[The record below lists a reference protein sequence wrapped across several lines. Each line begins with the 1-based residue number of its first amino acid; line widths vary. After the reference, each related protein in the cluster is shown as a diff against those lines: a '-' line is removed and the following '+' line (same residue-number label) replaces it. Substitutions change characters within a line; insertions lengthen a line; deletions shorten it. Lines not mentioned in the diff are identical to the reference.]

1 MTKNPD
7 ISHSSQG
14 GSGWRPR
21 PTSLAQELGTL
32 WASSGIDSEYAP
44 LRHVILHTPGAE
56 LSASLDPDAVNM
68 IAPLDLTI
76 ARQQHQQ
83 MADAYRRLGV
93 TVTEL
98 EPQGIPLPN
107 QMFMADVFVMTPEG
121 AILGRPASSVRAGE
135 ERQAARRLADL
146 GVPIVRSISG
156 RGTFEGA
163 DLMWL
168 DPDTAIIGRGLRTND
183 DGAAQLTQYLA
194 QSGRTA
200 IIVDL
205 PYGTMH
211 LMGMLRII
219 SPTLA
224 IAWPTRL
231 VHRGVEAL
239 RARGMT
245 VQFAPDTDELRGGM
259 AMNFVVVAPN
269 TILVAAGNPVSLS
282 FYKSLGITCIETPV
296 DELAKA
302 AGAIGCLTGIVAR
315 ERIQPA

>member
-1 MTKNPD
+1 MTHNPD

-21 PTSLAQELGTL
+21 LTTLSQELGTL
-32 WASSGIDSEYAP
+32 WAECGIDSEYAP
-44 LRHVILHTPGAE
+44 LKHVILHTPGDE
-56 LSASLDPDAVNM
+56 LAASLDPDAVNM
-68 IAPLDLTI
+68 IAPLDLHR
-76 ARQQHQQ
+76 ARSQHQA
-83 MADAYRRLGV
+83 MAAAYRQAGV
-93 TVTEL
+93 RVTEL
-98 EPQGIPLPN
+98 TPDREPLPN

-121 AILGRPASSVRAGE
+121 AIIGRPASTVRAGE

-146 GVPIVRSISG
+146 GAPIVRSISG

-168 DPDTAIIGRGLRTND
+168 DPQTAIIGRGLRTND
-183 DGAAQLTQYLA
+183 DGAAQLINYLE
-194 QSGRTA
+194 QSGRSA
-200 IIVDL
+200 VVVDL

-211 LMGMLRII
+211 LMGMLRIV
-219 SPTLA
+219 SPQLA

-239 RARGMT
+239 RARGIT

-259 AMNFVVVAPN
+259 AMNFVVVSPG
-269 TILVAAGNPVSLS
+269 TILAAAGNPVTLA
-282 FYKSLGITCIETPV
+282 FYRSLGLQVIETPV

-315 ERIQPA
+315 ERVSR